1 MSQEHEQLSQRL
13 QAIIDKMQ
21 KVQKTI
27 KGSQQPASMHELDSL
42 TSLGEEYANT
52 VEQIAQLDNSKKTQN
67 S

>member
-1 MSQEHEQLSQRL
+1 MSQEHEALSQRL

-21 KVQKTI
+21 KVQKAI

-52 VEQIAQLDNSKKTQN
+52 VEQIAQLENRDKIRNS
-67 S
+67 